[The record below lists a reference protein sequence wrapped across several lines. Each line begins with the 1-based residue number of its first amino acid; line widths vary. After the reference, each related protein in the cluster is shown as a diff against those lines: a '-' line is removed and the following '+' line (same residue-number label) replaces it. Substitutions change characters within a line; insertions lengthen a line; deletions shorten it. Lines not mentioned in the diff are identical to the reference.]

1 MIRKAMRIAA
11 IQFSK
16 ERFSPKNIC
25 VFIILFIY
33 VWCLMEPINRF
44 AADYGCKVAPYG
56 AIFIFSD
63 IGSQVVLA
71 IGAVFLFCNA
81 PYRDRDY
88 PYLVLRSGTNS
99 FTIGNALYMAEMA
112 GVYVLFMIFSGVLP
126 SLGNIDWTCTWG
138 KVWTTLA
145 RTQISGDYAILFQVT
160 NGILSHFSP
169 LEALVLSVFLEW
181 LCFSLIGFTVYL
193 GNLAEGRI
201 VGTLMGTFW
210 AFYDLIIYNML
221 SHSYYRFSPVSLA
234 RLSLTYEGTGITLD
248 YAMCALLIGCAVM
261 VCLCCFAEKKR
272 KNGGRTR

>member
-126 SLGNIDWTCTWG
+126 SL
-138 KVWTTLA
+138 
-145 RTQISGDYAILFQVT
+145 
-160 NGILSHFSP
+160 
-169 LEALVLSVFLEW
+169 
-181 LCFSLIGFTVYL
+181 
-193 GNLAEGRI
+193 
-201 VGTLMGTFW
+201 
-210 AFYDLIIYNML
+210 
-221 SHSYYRFSPVSLA
+221 
-234 RLSLTYEGTGITLD
+234 
-248 YAMCALLIGCAVM
+248 
-261 VCLCCFAEKKR
+261 
-272 KNGGRTR
+272 